1 MYGSPVSK
9 DLNLPTQP
17 PPMASSGL
25 LRYRSAP
32 SAVLGGLC
40 EDQLQLPAAAPSA
53 ADNVFSRFLP
63 DHHIRDDKPSPAHF
77 PSAADMASHHQQE
90 QMMFHSQSQS
100 QHQQETGRSG
110 GGLYRTVSSGMEAG
124 GTGVGAAS
132 SLIRQSSSP
141 AGFLDHFG
149 MDNGYGA
156 MLRASM
162 GMGFQDGG
170 ASDSLAGGGGGSGRL
185 GGQLSFSSRQG
196 SLMSQISEMDSQ
208 EDVVGASSPDAG
220 GGGDAAYMPGYP
232 MSSGGW
238 DDSSSALLPDSLPA
252 TNKRPRD
259 SLEHGGGLA
268 HQFSLPKTSSSEV
281 AAIEKFL
288 QFQDAVPCKVRAK
301 RGCATHPRS
310 IAERVRRTKISER
323 IRKLQELVPD
333 MDKQTN
339 TSDMLDLA
347 VDYIKDL
354 QKQVKAL
361 NESRASCTC
370 PASKHQ
376 QRFSG

>member
-1 MYGSPVSK
+1 LDAEAVMDGSSNYCSSC
-9 DLNLPTQP
+9 LGRESLLPRNISISGTDTEGGP
-17 PPMASSGL
+17 PARM
-25 LRYRSAP
+25 
-32 SAVLGGLC
+32 LC
-40 EDQLQLPAAAPSA
+40 CCFA
-53 ADNVFSRFLP
+53 RFLRP
-63 DHHIRDDKPSPAHF
+63 
-77 PSAADMASHHQQE
+77 
-90 QMMFHSQSQS
+90 
-100 QHQQETGRSG
+100 
-110 GGLYRTVSSGMEAG
+110 
-124 GTGVGAAS
+124 
-132 SLIRQSSSP
+132 
-141 AGFLDHFG
+141 
-149 MDNGYGA
+149 GYGA

-259 SLEHGGGLA
+259 SSEHGGGLA

-310 IAERVRRTKISER
+310 IAERV
-323 IRKLQELVPD
+323 
-333 MDKQTN
+333 
-339 TSDMLDLA
+339 
-347 VDYIKDL
+347 
-354 QKQVKAL
+354 
-361 NESRASCTC
+361 
-370 PASKHQ
+370 
-376 QRFSG
+376 SGAC